1 MNKQELT
8 GALAETLRT
17 NSGNAERLAS
27 QFILLGTKYR
37 KNLIR
42 KLNGEQVDRNLEKT
56 EAAIKNLCDRLAL
69 SYRLVDD
76 VRGPSLRLFL
86 DNGYDSLA
94 GGYAVEDN
102 I

>member
-1 MNKQELT
+1 M
-8 GALAETLRT
+8 
-17 NSGNAERLAS
+17 
-27 QFILLGTKYR
+27 
-37 KNLIR
+37 
-42 KLNGEQVDRNLEKT
+42 DRNLEKT

-94 GGYAVEDN
+94 GGYAVEDKL
-102 I
+102 